1 MIDASDRQVMFVVSS
16 PFSDSG
22 VSTLAGRYAKLAEA
36 LGWRIGIVAPKGLGH
51 AENPGAV
58 LMSHR
63 DLYSTTADHLA
74 ARIPVVVLG
83 LPKEL
88 PLAQLAIRSVIG
100 SEYGTVLWERPG
112 FTHTEAGLGL
122 LDTDSLR
129 HAWTLNKSYI
139 GELETMLP
147 QAVVSV
153 APLTLPRAFFSETP
167 RPRRI
172 SGPYGVYLGRFAD
185 WKGAPK
191 LAKVWVQEIFPKTG
205 FKLVMIGLGIEPD
218 SPGEIDVV
226 STARRFPD
234 RIQLVRTM
242 EVAVRVGLL
251 QHASLAVFPGR
262 YEHFPQALV
271 ETMAVGTPAV
281 CTDIAGYS
289 PLAQHGRTALVVDT
303 DLNGLESAVTALA
316 ADPGLCRSLAAR
328 ARRLV
333 NEAYSEQAAAEGLAQ
348 LLNNLGPAR

>member
-1 MIDASDRQVMFVVSS
+1 
-16 PFSDSG
+16 
-22 VSTLAGRYAKLAEA
+22 
-36 LGWRIGIVAPKGLGH
+36 
-51 AENPGAV
+51 
-58 LMSHR
+58 
-63 DLYSTTADHLA
+63 
-74 ARIPVVVLG
+74 VLG

-112 FTHTEAGLGL
+112 FTHAEAAAGLL
-122 LDTDSLR
+122 NTDLLR
-129 HAWTLNKSYI
+129 HAWTLNKSYV

-153 APLTLPRAFFSETP
+153 APLTLPGAFFSDVPQP
-167 RPRRI
+167 RQI

-185 WKGAPK
+185 WKGAPR
-191 LAKVWVQEIFPKTG
+191 LAKVWAQQIFPETG
-205 FKLVMIGLGIEPD
+205 FRLVMIGLGIEPD
-218 SPGEIDVV
+218 SPGEIEVV
-226 STARRFPD
+226 STARRYPD
-234 RIQLVRTM
+234 RIRLVRTM

-281 CTDIAGYS
+281 CTDIGGYA
-289 PLAQHGRTALVVDT
+289 PLAQHGRTALVIDT
-303 DLNGLESAVTALA
+303 DLYGLEAAVTALA
-316 ADPGLCRSLAAR
+316 ADPELCRSLAAR

-333 NEAYSEQAAAEGLAQ
+333 NETFSERAAADRLAT
-348 LLNNLGPAR
+348 LLDSLGP